1 MNLQEKFT
9 EVLKRHDELTQ
20 LVAEHSQPG
29 SESYPFKTCRARNA
43 RRTTWRCWQAR
54 SASPK

>member
-29 SESYPFKTCRARNA
+29 S
-43 RRTTWRCWQAR
+43 
-54 SASPK
+54 